1 MSREVCGICWC
12 PYDEETGAC
21 GCEPASK
28 EHGMTTLRTAAQQ
41 ALEALQNCANGEDDV
56 LLTRDALAAL
66 RAALAEPVQEPVG
79 YWGGEFSHDG
89 GAVLYEVPQ
98 QSAFGFKYRNEPL
111 YAAPFQRKPPTNQCG
126 ETCERAKLCAVCARG
141 LATGDNL
148 SPTKPVQ
155 EPQLKRIHPLD
166 MPLEVFVEDL
176 STRPRNIINAEM
188 GYFTHLGDKYIK
200 PPLTVRHLL
209 MFSRK
214 ELRKW
219 PNLGKRSLNE
229 IEEMLRN
236 RGLQLWDEHDERS
249 LRLLREHPTYFRAA
263 LAEPVQEPVCDKDPR
278 GCYSVRCQLGR
289 MCKHATPPQRKPP
302 ATIDEM
308 FDRMDKAPKGVFFG
322 HDPMTIWMEAWR
334 AAERAHGIT
343 P

>member
-1 MSREVCGICWC
+1 MTKITIDRAVVEQALHVA
-12 PYDEETGAC
+12 TGA
-21 GCEPASK
+21 GYPV
-28 EHGMTTLRTAAQQ
+28 
-41 ALEALQNCANGEDDV
+41 ALI
-56 LLTRDALAAL
+56 AAL
-66 RAALAEPVQEPVG
+66 KAALAE
-79 YWGGEFSHDG
+79 
-89 GAVLYEVPQ
+89 
-98 QSAFGFKYRNEPL
+98 
-111 YAAPFQRKPPTNQCG
+111 
-126 ETCERAKLCAVCARG
+126 
-141 LATGDNL
+141 
-148 SPTKPVQ
+148 PVQ

-188 GYFTHLGDKYIK
+188 RYFTHLGDEYIK

-263 LAEPVQEPVCDKDPR
+263 LADGDKLLPTEPVQENKD
-278 GCYSVRCQLGR
+278 
-289 MCKHATPPQRKPP
+289 A
-302 ATIDEM
+302 
-308 FDRMDKAPKGVFFG
+308 
-322 HDPMTIWMEAWR
+322 
-334 AAERAHGIT
+334 
-343 P
+343 

>member
-1 MSREVCGICWC
+1 
-12 PYDEETGAC
+12 
-21 GCEPASK
+21 
-28 EHGMTTLRTAAQQ
+28 MTTLREAATQ
-41 ALEALQNCANGEDDV
+41 ALEALKIMQPEVQMGEG
-56 LLTRDALAAL
+56 DAAITAL
-66 RAALAEPVQEPVG
+66 KAALAEPPTEDSSAVETVQGPLIGRAATDVPVPV
-79 YWGGEFSHDG
+79 Y
-89 GAVLYEVPQ
+89 VLKKAE
-98 QSAFGFKYRNEPL
+98 
-111 YAAPFQRKPPTNQCG
+111 
-126 ETCERAKLCAVCARG
+126 
-141 LATGDNL
+141 
-148 SPTKPVQ
+148 PVQ

-188 GYFTHLGDKYIK
+188 RYFTHLGDEYIK

-263 LAEPVQEPVCDKDPR
+263 LADGDKLLPTEPVQENKD
-278 GCYSVRCQLGR
+278 
-289 MCKHATPPQRKPP
+289 A
-302 ATIDEM
+302 
-308 FDRMDKAPKGVFFG
+308 
-322 HDPMTIWMEAWR
+322 
-334 AAERAHGIT
+334 
-343 P
+343 

>member
-1 MSREVCGICWC
+1 
-12 PYDEETGAC
+12 
-21 GCEPASK
+21 
-28 EHGMTTLRTAAQQ
+28 MTTLREAAQQ
-41 ALEALQNCANGEDDV
+41 ALEALLDDCLV
-56 LLTRDALAAL
+56 QVGPHSWERRSDLAITAL
-66 RAALAEPVQEPVG
+66 RAALAE
-79 YWGGEFSHDG
+79 
-89 GAVLYEVPQ
+89 
-98 QSAFGFKYRNEPL
+98 
-111 YAAPFQRKPPTNQCG
+111 PPTNQCG

-141 LATGDNL
+141 LAEPVQET
-148 SPTKPVQ
+148 VQ

-176 STRPRNIINAEM
+176 STRPRNIINAEIW
-188 GYFTHLGDKYIK
+188 YFTHLGDKYIK

-263 LAEPVQEPVCDKDPR
+263 LAEPVQEPVAWMVYTPDGK
-278 GCYSVRCQLGR
+278 SVCVTDNPADFTETHRALPFYT
-289 MCKHATPPQRKPP
+289 TPPQRKPLTEEEIGN
-302 ATIDEM
+302 AANSVKWSQQYHVDFARAI
-308 FDRMDKAPKGVFFG
+308 
-322 HDPMTIWMEAWR
+322 EA
-334 AAERAHGIT
+334 AHGIKE
-343 P
+343 